1 MRPTTIHST
10 QVVTPFRSGYVPE
23 DHGFG
28 PAPKNPGKRSGG
40 KLAIALTIALFGA
53 TTAAAIT
60 TASSR
65 DCAPAPRL
73 WQQNPPSILMKLPG
87 AVSFDEL
94 LF

>member
-1 MRPTTIHST
+1 MCPKTT
-10 QVVTPFRSGYVPE
+10 VPARRRKTLE
-23 DHGFG
+23 TGRV
-28 PAPKNPGKRSGG
+28 ANW
-40 KLAIALTIALFGA
+40 LIALTIALFGA

-87 AVSFDEL
+87 AAGFDEL